1 MCDKSHGRAC
11 ARIVAARWRPRG
23 GLRPGV
29 VGLDCTMLLADRGRN
44 SQHTAQILEDLALNS
59 QRPTDE
65 EPRPTSDQDDVAD
78 VAAAER
84 EML

>member
-1 MCDKSHGRAC
+1 MGVRVSGSLPLDGVR
-11 ARIVAARWRPRG
+11 VADYAQAF
-23 GLRPGV
+23 

-44 SQHTAQILEDLALNS
+44 SQHTAQILEDLALDS

-65 EPRPTSDQDDVAD
+65 EPRSTSDQDDVAD